1 MGIRLMVSG
10 LDIRVFFLE
19 LEEFV
24 ISLDYL
30 GETDAG
36 ASTTSSSEPAWR
48 KEKNSWTAPAHTF
61 LNHFEDFCAA
71 V

>member
-1 MGIRLMVSG
+1 MGISLMISG
-10 LDIRVFFLE
+10 LDIRVLFLE

-30 GETDAG
+30 GETQ
-36 ASTTSSSEPAWR
+36 
-48 KEKNSWTAPAHTF
+48 
-61 LNHFEDFCAA
+61 

>member
-30 GETDAG
+30 GKT
-36 ASTTSSSEPAWR
+36 
-48 KEKNSWTAPAHTF
+48 
-61 LNHFEDFCAA
+61 L
-71 V
+71 VQI

>member
-10 LDIRVFFLE
+10 LEIRVYFLE

-30 GETDAG
+30 GKTQ
-36 ASTTSSSEPAWR
+36 
-48 KEKNSWTAPAHTF
+48 
-61 LNHFEDFCAA
+61 
-71 V
+71 VQI